1 MEEQDLEN
9 NFEKLLREKA
19 DGFQLKPTA
28 GVWTAVSNSL
38 QSNKH
43 KRRYLWLWAAA
54 VGLLIGA
61 GSATLYFLS
70 DTDVKKTATITE
82 ITDHETT
89 SKEIPLPDKQSII
102 TEKEPSHNPETALQV
117 NETKPLLPAAE
128 KEAAPIH
135 KKVTTTTGLKGASA
149 ILKSVTSKN
158 AAVPDKAVT
167 ENGSLTFEYIQTAD
181 PSPASPQQQDNNNLS
196 IMAIEPLPPSES
208 KLAYENPVAV
218 LQPSA
223 NQIPIPSFK
232 PSRFSISGEITPLIS
247 WINYGNQS
255 GLGLTSSDQLM
266 ADSVSSLNQS
276 NSKPLIGFSTSIS
289 GSYRISERFALS
301 TGLHF
306 SKTGEKNQVLQSG
319 LQDFYATEFGS
330 VNNSGGGPTTAA
342 NSSETL
348 ASARYSWLDWSL
360 KGEWFFYNHPLSRFS
375 LSTGAGVSHF
385 MKYTLSVPG
394 NGEASIVN
402 TSFFKN
408 EQQPPVF
415 HNYQLTGL
423 AGLNYYHTISNHF
436 KITTGLQ
443 FKYYLT
449 SVTLSEIPVS
459 AHPYWLGWNI
469 GVVYGF

>member
-19 DGFQLKPTA
+19 EGFQLKPTA
-28 GVWTAVSNSL
+28 GVWTAVRNSL

-43 KRRYLWLWAAA
+43 KKHYLWLWAAA
-54 VGLLIGA
+54 AGLLIGA
-61 GSATLYFLS
+61 GSATLYFLT
-70 DTDVKKTATITE
+70 DTYNRKTTTITE
-82 ITDHETT
+82 ITDHDTT
-89 SKEIPLPDKQSII
+89 SKEIPHPGKQSII
-102 TEKEPSHNPETALQV
+102 TEPESLHDPETAPQV
-117 NETKPLLPAAE
+117 NETKPMLPVVE
-128 KEAAPIH
+128 KEATPIH
-135 KKVTTTTGLKGASA
+135 KKAATTTGLKGASA
-149 ILKSVTSKN
+149 ILKSVTAEN
-158 AAVPDKAVT
+158 AAVPDKAGA
-167 ENGSLTFEYIQTAD
+167 ENGPLAFENIQAAD
-181 PSPASPQQQDNNNLS
+181 PSQASPQQDNNNLS
-196 IMAIEPLPPSES
+196 IMVMEPLPPAAS
-208 KLAYENPVAV
+208 KLTFENPVAV

-223 NQIPIPSFK
+223 NQIPITGFK

-255 GLGLTSSDQLM
+255 GLGLTSSDPLM
-266 ADSVSSLNQS
+266 ADSISSLNQS
-276 NSKPLIGFSTSIS
+276 NSKPLIGFSAGIS

-301 TGLHF
+301 TGFHF
-306 SKTGEKNQVLQSG
+306 SKTGEKNQVLPSG
-319 LQDFYATEFGS
+319 LQDFYATEFGT

-394 NGEASIVN
+394 NGEASIEN

-423 AGLNYYHTISNHF
+423 AGLNYYHTISHHF